1 METLVQPL
9 IKAFGWSI
17 INSLWQ
23 SALIYGALFLVLISL
38 PRLAARFKHNL
49 AFGSILLMFGCFIYN
64 FCNHLLKHV
73 SIKNDGI
80 NPGNLDAY
88 PYFNNVP
95 ESLSSKIE
103 QYFPLVVTFY
113 AIGIV
118 LQIFVILK
126 GYNQLS
132 KLKQNSLSTIPD
144 GWKEI
149 FDNVTANLKIKKK
162 IKFHLSELV
171 NVPLVIGYLKP
182 VVLFP
187 LALVNQLDND
197 QVEAI
202 LIHELSHIR
211 RNDFLLNLIK
221 TAIETF
227 LFYNP
232 FVWMAGR
239 FIHIEREHACD
250 DLVLKVTGKPLNY
263 AHALLKLELLKDK
276 TSPAYALAAT
286 GKTQNLYQRIKRIT
300 NMKTNYLNAKQQMA
314 ALTLGVACLFSI
326 AWISPAQK
334 KIDQKKSITEQRLK
348 LNALSVKNPDIYLDT
363 TKKHKIKIVTIDANG
378 KKTEYN
384 SIKELPDS
392 LRNDLYNDNFFV
404 GKHAFL
410 LKSDTA
416 FKFRDSLFKTK
427 IDREFNSPEAQLKW
441 KKYGEDI
448 AREYTSPEAQAK
460 WKKFG
465 ENIAKEYSSPEAQA
479 KWKKFGEDVAK
490 EFSSPEAQ
498 AKWKKFGEEVAKQ
511 YNSPEAQAKW
521 KKFGEDIKK
530 EYNSP
535 EAQAKWRKLGE
546 DMSKKFNSVEE
557 QKKWR
562 NIGELTANLPGLDK
576 LDDEIKLRI
585 LSSNNIKKIKSDFA
599 RRAADTAFNNNRE
612 LYSVRSGKDNFLYI
626 EGKSKVKN
634 TEEYKRLKE
643 KFEKQVKE
651 LEEKMEK
658 KEKPERRE
666 QP

>member
-1 METLVQPL
+1 M
-9 IKAFGWSI
+9 
-17 INSLWQ
+17 
-23 SALIYGALFLVLISL
+23 
-38 PRLAARFKHNL
+38 
-49 AFGSILLMFGCFIYN
+49 
-64 FCNHLLKHV
+64 
-73 SIKNDGI
+73 
-80 NPGNLDAY
+80 
-88 PYFNNVP
+88 
-95 ESLSSKIE
+95 
-103 QYFPLVVTFY
+103 
-113 AIGIV
+113 
-118 LQIFVILK
+118 
-126 GYNQLS
+126 
-132 KLKQNSLSTIPD
+132 
-144 GWKEI
+144 
-149 FDNVTANLKIKKK
+149 
-162 IKFHLSELV
+162 
-171 NVPLVIGYLKP
+171 
-182 VVLFP
+182 
-187 LALVNQLDND
+187 
-197 QVEAI
+197 
-202 LIHELSHIR
+202 
-211 RNDFLLNLIK
+211 
-221 TAIETF
+221 
-227 LFYNP
+227 
-232 FVWMAGR
+232 
-239 FIHIEREHACD
+239 
-250 DLVLKVTGKPLNY
+250 
-263 AHALLKLELLKDK
+263 
-276 TSPAYALAAT
+276 
-286 GKTQNLYQRIKRIT
+286 
-300 NMKTNYLNAKQQMA
+300 
-314 ALTLGVACLFSI
+314 
-326 AWISPAQK
+326 
-334 KIDQKKSITEQRLK
+334 DQKNLLTEQRLK
-348 LNALSVKNPDIYLDT
+348 LNALSIKNPDIYLDT

-392 LRNDLYNDNFFV
+392 LRNDLYNDNFFI
-404 GKHAFL
+404 GKQAFL

-416 FKFRDSLFKTK
+416 FKFRDSLFRTK
-427 IDREFNSPEAQLKW
+427 IYREFNSPEAQLKW

-498 AKWKKFGEEVAKQ
+498 AKWKKFGEDVAKE

-521 KKFGEDIKK
+521 KKFGEDIEK

-612 LYSVRSGKDNFLYI
+612 VYSVRSGKDNFLYI

-666 QP
+666 QPEKPEQ